1 MHKLTNQEE
10 GTKYL
15 KHQIKKQLEKQFD
28 SESMRI
34 GYELKK
40 TSKSYI
46 FNNPDPIS
54 YDISEFRLAK
64 VFNRLLEDRKAGED
78 AEVY

>member
-1 MHKLTNQEE
+1 
-10 GTKYL
+10 
-15 KHQIKKQLEKQFD
+15 
-28 SESMRI
+28 MRI

-64 VFNRLLEDRKAGED
+64 IFNRLLEDRKAGED